1 MTIWVF
7 AYKYWVISIEIPK
20 AIEVQRAMSASQSY
34 KDESFEVSASNE
46 NRYKIGLWIGII
58 INVVIVTI
66 YISFYGKYC
75 M

>member
-1 MTIWVF
+1 
-7 AYKYWVISIEIPK
+7 
-20 AIEVQRAMSASQSY
+20 MSASQSF